1 MNENEKLQKEL
12 EVLRDSMK
20 DLEAMKKDY
29 ERMRYEL
36 VALKSA
42 GMNGNNSANGFKQ
55 IQDERDR
62 ILRFASLVR
71 FSSVLLLAS
80 SFYHGSSKLSLVLLF
95 PSNFVSSLSSISI
108 LLPTL
113 LFLSPSS
120 FLLSLTP
127 SPSHSSFS
135 TH

>member
-1 MNENEKLQKEL
+1 MYMNENEKLQKEL

-36 VALKSA
+36 VAYKSA

-62 ILRFASLVR
+62 LLRELE
-71 FSSVLLLAS
+71 VLRPKFEEMRAEAEACKAINKRLEVDVQQLNI
-80 SFYHGSSKLSLVLLF
+80 KLGESEGRAEK
-95 PSNFVSSLSSISI
+95 
-108 LLPTL
+108 
-113 LFLSPSS
+113 
-120 FLLSLTP
+120 
-127 SPSHSSFS
+127 
-135 TH
+135 